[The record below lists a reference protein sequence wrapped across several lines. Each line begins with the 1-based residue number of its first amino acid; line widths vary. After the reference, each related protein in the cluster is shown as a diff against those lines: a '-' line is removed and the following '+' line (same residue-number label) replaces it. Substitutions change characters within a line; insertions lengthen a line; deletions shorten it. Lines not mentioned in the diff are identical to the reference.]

1 MEWLASYMRVMLSQ
15 QWRRW
20 LSGCQGSRLAGVGS
34 RPLLNITIEL
44 GMLLGRLMGGL
55 VRGSRHPGPRE
66 LLDST
71 RLLGVLLNCKLLHS
85 RPSLKIISD
94 LGMLLGRR
102 KGGLYRR
109 DMLAGVGNKLLLYIT
124 CDLGKLLGHLMG
136 GLVRRFRHPGPQVL
150 LDSTRLL
157 GVLLKRKLL
166 HLR

>member
-1 MEWLASYMRVMLSQ
+1 MSMML
-15 QWRRW
+15 
-20 LSGCQGSRLAGVGS
+20 GCQKGDLDRSDMLAAVGNT
-34 RPLLNITIEL
+34 LLLYITCDL
-44 GMLLGRLMGGL
+44 GMLLGHLMGGL
-55 VRGSRHPGPRE
+55 VRGSRHPRPRE

-71 RLLGVLLNCKLLHS
+71 RLLSVLLNCKLLHS
-85 RPSLKIISD
+85 RPSLKITSD

-124 CDLGKLLGHLMG
+124 CDLGMLLGHLLG
-136 GLVRRFRHPGPQVL
+136 GLVRGSRHPGPQVL